1 MLFDSNARIEGKEEL
16 LSSFTRQNMYQVY
29 GAFIFTI
36 LIYLFAAYL
45 ISNIIDILILGVLGY
60 IFARIVKIKIRY
72 KAAFNISTH
81 AITLPIVLNMLYII
95 INTFIN
101 FKIEYFQWMYTTIS
115 YIYVAVAILMIK
127 TEIIHQ
133 RIQLIKLREIQKQAA
148 EEAKEVAPE
157 KPPKEEKKQKD
168 DKKEKNKN
176 TGEEPEGSKA

>member
-72 KAAFNISTH
+72 KATFNISTH

-133 RIQLIKLREIQKQAA
+133 RQLIKLREIQKQAA

>member
-72 KAAFNISTH
+72 KATFNISTH
-81 AITLPIVLNMLYII
+81 AITLP
-95 INTFIN
+95 
-101 FKIEYFQWMYTTIS
+101 S
-115 YIYVAVAILMIK
+115 
-127 TEIIHQ
+127 
-133 RIQLIKLREIQKQAA
+133 
-148 EEAKEVAPE
+148 
-157 KPPKEEKKQKD
+157 
-168 DKKEKNKN
+168 KN
-176 TGEEPEGSKA
+176 TTYKA